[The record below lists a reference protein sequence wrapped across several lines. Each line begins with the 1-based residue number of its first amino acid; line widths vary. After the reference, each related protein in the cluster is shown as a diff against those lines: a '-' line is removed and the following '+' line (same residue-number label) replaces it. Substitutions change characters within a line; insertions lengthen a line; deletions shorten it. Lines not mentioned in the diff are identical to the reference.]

1 MKSITLRD
9 RLNYWFD
16 NVMSRGTI
24 ALIIWLIIAT
34 ILMLLIIALL
44 AHLTSD
50 GQGVS
55 IVELMWIGLLRTL
68 DPGTMGGDE
77 GTPSYLFLMFLA
89 TVGGIFVV
97 GALVGILT
105 NGIDVKLTDLRK
117 GRSLVVEKEHT
128 VILGW
133 SPQVFSILNELAI
146 ANENQRNACIAVL
159 APKDKVEMED
169 EVRAKI
175 PNTRKTRIVC
185 RTGNPMDLDDLEII
199 NPHRSRSVIILSPDH
214 EDPDS
219 TVIKSILALTNNPKR
234 PLTPYHIVA
243 AIHHPEN
250 MEGAQLV
257 GGKEAKLILAN
268 ELIARIIA
276 QTCRQSGLS
285 VVYTE
290 LLDFEGDEIYFNR
303 EPLLN
308 GKTFAEAMFMYEDST
323 LVGLR
328 FAEGGVKLN
337 PPMNTIIRPGDQIIA
352 ISEDDDTIGVSM
364 IQDYKIDRAA
374 IREKQPNPHH
384 PEHTLI
390 LGWNQRGPTII
401 KELSNY
407 VAPGSE
413 VKVFANRDASQ
424 MEAECDCKG
433 IEKQQINFEE
443 GDATNRRA
451 LDRLGIQSYQHVIIL
466 SDVAMNDP
474 QKADAHTLVTLLHLR
489 DLADRYGHPFSI
501 VSEMLDMR
509 NRELAEVTRAD
520 DFIVSD
526 RLISL
531 LLSQVSENNELY
543 EVFEDLFNPE
553 GSEIYLKHARDYV
566 ALNHPVNFYTVLESA
581 RGRGEIAIG
590 YRLQAEA
597 NDQNK
602 FYGVHVNPD
611 KSNMINFTEH
621 DRIIL
626 LAEEE

>member
-1 MKSITLRD
+1 LKSITLRD

-34 ILMLLIIALL
+34 FTMLLVIALL
-44 AHLTSD
+44 AHLTTD

-55 IVELMWIGLLRTL
+55 ILELMWISLLRTL
-68 DPGTMGGDE
+68 DPGTMGGDV
-77 GTPSYLFLMFLA
+77 GTPPYLLLMFMA

-117 GRSLVVEKEHT
+117 GRSLVVEKGHT

-133 SPQVFSILNELAI
+133 SPQVFSILSELVI
-146 ANENQRNACIAVL
+146 ANENQRNACLAVL

-175 PNTRKTRIVC
+175 ANSRSTRIVC

-199 NPHRSRSVIILSPDH
+199 NPHRARSIIILSPDH

-219 TVIKSILALTNNPKR
+219 NVIKSILALTNNPKR
-234 PLTPYHIVA
+234 PPTPYHIVA
-243 AIHHPEN
+243 AIHDPEN

-257 GGKEAKLILAN
+257 GGNEAKIILAN
-268 ELIARIIA
+268 DLIARIIA

-308 GKTFAEAMFMYEDST
+308 GKTFGEALFMFEDSS
-323 LVGLR
+323 LIGLR
-328 FAEGGVKLN
+328 YANGGVKLN
-337 PPMNTIIRPGDQIIA
+337 PPMDTIIQPDDQIIA

-374 IREKQPNPHH
+374 ICEKHSNLPR
-384 PEHTLI
+384 PEHTLV

-401 KELSNY
+401 KELNSY

-413 VKVFANRDASQ
+413 VKVFANREASQ
-424 MEAECDCKG
+424 MEADCDCKG
-433 IEKQQINFEE
+433 IYNQQINFEQ

-451 LDRLGIQSYQHVIIL
+451 LDRLGINNYQHVIIL
-466 SDVAMNDP
+466 SDVSMKDP
-474 QKADAHTLVTLLHLR
+474 QKADARTLVTLLHLR
-489 DLADRYGHPFSI
+489 DLADQYGHPFSI
-501 VSEMLDMR
+501 VSEMLDIR

-531 LLSQVSENNELY
+531 MLSQVSENNELY
-543 EVFEDLFNPE
+543 EVFGDLFDPE
-553 GSEIYLKHARDYV
+553 GSEIYLKHAGDYV
-566 ALNHPVNFYTVLESA
+566 ELKRPINFYTVLESA
-581 RGRGEIAIG
+581 RRRGEIAIG

-597 NDQNK
+597 NDQKK

-611 KSNMINFTEH
+611 KSNMITLTEQ